1 MVRDHRTRGASAK
14 RTLEMWDSVRRGEE
28 KNIFPFQGRADVV
41 FNTAL
46 IYELPVLRTMAIPLL
61 KKVKPES
68 PNYGEARRLIDFLH
82 LFDTIDCSLVPDRSL
97 LREFIGG
104 GKLV

>member
-1 MVRDHRTRGASAK
+1 
-14 RTLEMWDSVRRGEE
+14 
-28 KNIFPFQGRADVV
+28 
-41 FNTAL
+41 
-46 IYELPVLRTMAIPLL
+46 MAIPLL

-68 PNYGEARRLIDFLH
+68 PNYGEARRLIDFLL